1 MWQVSSE
8 MKHDVRLGLTCLP
21 VMIMIS
27 VVGFLTGHVPAAS
40 IAAGGAM
47 TLSFGANKTWGGSS
61 FVMLL
66 ITTLGLMLSAWIGTL
81 AGNSVPLYIAGAML
95 YTGLYV
101 MMANIDSSAWW
112 MLQQWAIAYL
122 IAGYFSDGPLH
133 DAERAA
139 LIGLGAA
146 LQMLFL
152 AKVYD
157 HTRFRLKALNPHR
170 WFSFLEKNT
179 AGYRK
184 KLHLQWSVMTGI
196 VGMSVVLCAAR
207 FLDMPNGYWAGMTL
221 LLCLRNHYHD
231 SLGRA
236 RSRVIGTLLGGIFAA
251 LLLNLLS
258 TQWFIVSAFIVCGFI
273 SFTLSYSFI
282 QKSYLIY
289 SIVMTMTVVFM
300 ISAFT
305 GSERGV
311 ALHRIESTALGGAV
325 AIAAF
330 VITRWV
336 TGRKI
341 APPHEQR

>member
-1 MWQVSSE
+1 MQSLSTQV
-8 MKHDVRLGLTCLP
+8 KHDLRLGLLCLP
-21 VMIMIS
+21 VMVVIS
-27 VVGFLTGHVPAAS
+27 LVGLLSGHVPAAS

-66 ITTLGLMLSAWIGTL
+66 ITTLGLMLSAWLGTL
-81 AGNSVPLYIAGAML
+81 AGNSVPVYIIGAIL

-101 MMANIDSSAWW
+101 MMGNIDSSAWW

-122 IAGYFSDGPLH
+122 ISGYFSDTLAH

-139 LIGLGAA
+139 MIGLGSA
-146 LQMLFL
+146 LQMVFL
-152 AKVYD
+152 AVVYD
-157 HTRFRLKALNPHR
+157 HTKFRVKEMSPRLWLM
-170 WFSFLEKNT
+170 FLEKNT

-184 KLHLQWSVMTGI
+184 KLHVQWSVFTGI
-196 VGMSVVLCAAR
+196 LGMGAVLLIAR
-207 FLDMPNGYWAGMTL
+207 EWDVPNGYWAGMTL
-221 LLCLRNHYHD
+221 LLCLRNSYHD

-251 LLLNLLS
+251 LMLNYYPV
-258 TQWFIVSAFIVCGFI
+258 QWFIVSAFIFFGFI
-273 SFTLSYSFI
+273 SFTLSYSLI

-289 SIVMTMTVVFM
+289 SIFMTMTVVFM

-305 GSERGV
+305 GPQTGI
-311 ALHRIESTALGGAV
+311 ALHRVVATLLGGAV

-330 VITRWV
+330 VITRVV
-336 TGRKI
+336 TRRDITTGE
-341 APPHEQR
+341 EQ